1 MAQWRKVKNL
11 GISNARYVF
20 LRSAYHKAVKNAE
33 KKYNEQ
39 KCLEMVEEA
48 LEKGIQSFYSKMKDR
63 TNGSCVDTVL
73 FVDYLEELFN
83 KEETDNNIHVE
94 SCELENDL
102 MKLFTKEEIQ
112 TIFKSLKS
120 KGKSV
125 DGISPR
131 DLRDLEELAI
141 DPLVSILN
149 DVLISGEFP
158 SCWLMSKVLFLHKNG
173 DRKEPS
179 NYRTIQIQQAVL
191 KLFTKAMAQRL
202 HVFLE
207 DNALLHNTQF
217 AYRKSLST
225 AGPVIILSD
234 LAKRTLNA
242 KHGRKLYTA
251 FIDFTKEFNRKRT
264 SCKKI
269 ETDGFT
275 CHVCGYGHQNL

>member
-1 MAQWRKVKNL
+1 MKPGTTEFEEFSEILESENIYLESDGVTPTYRKSGSVLDHIFARSGSRIEKTTVTDAEWSDHQPVEAVVKVLRSQLRKSKLKETIPVRKFNIEKCKSQLIQNQENLNAENVNKVELLNDCFEKAMEKPKDKKKTFHKPYYNAQLRDMRRKVMAQWRKVKIL

-33 KKYNEQ
+33 KKHNEQ

-120 KGKSV
+120 NG
-125 DGISPR
+125 R
-131 DLRDLEELAI
+131 Y
-141 DPLVSILN
+141 
-149 DVLISGEFP
+149 FP
-158 SCWLMSKVLFLHKNG
+158 
-173 DRKEPS
+173 
-179 NYRTIQIQQAVL
+179 
-191 KLFTKAMAQRL
+191 QR
-202 HVFLE
+202 
-207 DNALLHNTQF
+207 
-217 AYRKSLST
+217 S
-225 AGPVIILSD
+225 
-234 LAKRTLNA
+234 
-242 KHGRKLYTA
+242 
-251 FIDFTKEFNRKRT
+251 
-264 SCKKI
+264 
-269 ETDGFT
+269 
-275 CHVCGYGHQNL
+275 